1 MWSEQ
6 NLELSRFGL
15 RKLRRSSIGPDSPG
29 FVPAD
34 LRVLMLPAEDGIR
47 EYHIFAPG
55 LLVVVNGASVAGQG
69 PSGPFFPGSESLS
82 EERIHSGARILDR
95 LHAAHRLLGAL

>member
-1 MWSEQ
+1 MRGEP

-15 RKLRRSSIGPDSPG
+15 RNLRRGSVGPHGPG

-47 EYHIFAPG
+47 EHHIFAPG
-55 LLVVVNGASVAGQG
+55 LLVVVNGAGVAGQG
-69 PSGPFFPGSESLS
+69 PSRPFFPGGESLAKECLS
-82 EERIHSGARILDR
+82 FRCPDIGSTSRCPSPSWY
-95 LHAAHRLLGAL
+95 